1 MQYQKINN
9 IVFRGLKVLIA
20 LLTLA
25 MDLLISMMKFLA
37 EATRITADENN
48 SCASDN
54 LTGGVLNYRT
64 GKLDDGTDPIG
75 WYEKD

>member
-1 MQYQKINN
+1 MRYQKINN

-37 EATRITADENN
+37 EASNPTSKNEEPFR
-48 SCASDN
+48 N
-54 LTGGVLNYRT
+54 LRGGVLNYRT
-64 GKLDDGTDPIG
+64 GELDDGTDPYG
-75 WYEKD
+75 WYEND